1 MSKKLTRKITLL
13 ILLVFAGIFLLF
25 AGVVS
30 TIYIAGKT
38 RMWILTRDMTGGTS
52 LVYKADIIGLSEEER
67 KDLSQKMIAVLRRRI
82 DPRGNLPIIWRP
94 LGDGWFEIQISPA
107 AGPSAPQDIQRMLK
121 GAGILEFRILPTQGH
136 PDVDIDQMAGYVER
150 LNEKGPIY
158 ASDNNYTWCEI
169 EGSINEWMVTDKEG
183 RPSIVAQFGDKYYVL
198 ASNKPNDT
206 LLHSPGTRHWKL
218 ERANPSTDNMGRRAI
233 GFLLDEKGGE
243 LFGSLTGNN
252 IDRPLCI
259 LLDGIAMS
267 APVIETRIRRQGII
281 AGSFTQTQVEDI
293 VNKLNA
299 GSLPARLI
307 ERPISIETIGQD
319 DPDKPSAIR
328 KNINNVSKNQ
338 E

>member
-1 MSKKLTRKITLL
+1 MNKNLVIKITL
-13 ILLVFAGIFLLF
+13 IIVLVFAGIFLLF
-25 AGVVS
+25 AGAVS

-52 LVYKADIIGLSEEER
+52 LVYKVDIIGLSEDER
-67 KDLSQKMIAVLRRRI
+67 KDLSRKMIAVLRRRI
-82 DPRGNLPIIWRP
+82 DPREKLPIIWRP

-136 PDVDIDQMAGYVER
+136 PDVDMDQMAGYVER
-150 LNEKGPIY
+150 LKEKGPKY
-158 ASDNNYTWCEI
+158 ASDNNYIWSEI
-169 EGSINEWMVTDKEG
+169 EGNINEWKAADKDG
-183 RPSIVAQFGDKYYVL
+183 RPSIIGKFGEKYYVL
-198 ASNKPNDT
+198 ASNNPNET
-206 LLHSPGTRHWKL
+206 MLHIPSKKRWKL
-218 ERANPSTDNMGRRAI
+218 EKANPSTDNMGRRAI

-259 LLDGIAMS
+259 LLDTIAIS
-267 APVIETRIRRQGII
+267 APSINERIRRQGII

-307 ERPISIETIGQD
+307 ERPILIETIG
-319 DPDKPSAIR
+319 PSTASGKHDKSE
-328 KNINNVSKNQ
+328 KNEKELI
-338 E
+338 ER

>member
-1 MSKKLTRKITLL
+1 MNKNLVIKITL
-13 ILLVFAGIFLLF
+13 IIVLVIAGIFLLF

-52 LVYKADIIGLSEEER
+52 LVYKVDITGLSEEER
-67 KDLSQKMIAVLRRRI
+67 KDLSRKMIAVLRRRI
-82 DPRGNLPIIWRP
+82 DPHGNLPIIWRP
-94 LGDGWFEIQISPA
+94 LGDTWFEIQISPA

-136 PDVDIDQMAGYVER
+136 PDVDMDQMLGYVER
-150 LNEKGPIY
+150 LKEKGAKY
-158 ASDNNYTWCEI
+158 ASDTQYVWCEI
-169 EGSINEWMVTDKEG
+169 ENIEEWRAADKEE

-206 LLHSPGTRHWKL
+206 MLHSPGTRPWKL
-218 ERANPSTDNMGRRAI
+218 ERSNPTTDEMGRRAI

-259 LLDGIAMS
+259 LLDEIAIS
-267 APVIETRIRRQGII
+267 APNISERIRRKGII
-281 AGSFTQTQVEDI
+281 TGSFTQTQIEDM

-299 GSLPARLI
+299 GSLPAHLI
-307 ERPISIETIGQD
+307 EPPISIETIG
-319 DPDKPSAIR
+319 PSTASGKHDKSE
-328 KNINNVSKNQ
+328 KNEKEYV
-338 E
+338 ER